1 MPAPSDVQAVLF
13 LTSKRFQRGMDDNQE
28 AAHHA
33 DPCGESP
40 AQSDIEKALLRK
52 RKARGQ
58 RACNP
63 CRQRK
68 VKCNYETPCKT
79 CVDRN
84 HPNLCR
90 YQLPS
95 KRHDLGSSIENLS
108 PNNGTKRPEW
118 ERLCAKLDNVDHS
131 LQELKRELRSLG
143 AGDPPPLATRKLSLV
158 DWTSQALTGDVVETS
173 AQEIRANNDLTGE
186 TVHLGA
192 NSVPAMVVAL
202 GSGTSED
209 TIKELLHKS
218 VLPLF
223 GLDNQ
228 SATYPFV
235 DLWGLP
241 HGSSSRID
249 ELCKLL
255 PSDADTL
262 QFFRHYRDTAHVLYP
277 AVVDIRQFES
287 DLTHF
292 LISRA
297 ANAANVNGEPRTGQD
312 VYGKSLHWVGLLFAT
327 LASGCQCSG
336 IPRKERQLTSQV
348 YGETHGCGTRCI
360 NTRKL
365 THR

>member
-1 MPAPSDVQAVLF
+1 ME
-13 LTSKRFQRGMDDNQE
+13 DNKE
-28 AAHHA
+28 AAHQA
-33 DPCGESP
+33 DSCGETP
-40 AQSDIEKALLRK
+40 AQSEVEKALLRK

-63 CRQRK
+63 CRRRK

-79 CVDRN
+79 CVHRN
-84 HPNLCR
+84 HPELCH

-95 KRHDLGSSIENLS
+95 KRLDLGSSIENPS
-108 PNNGTKRPEW
+108 PNADHNGTKWAEW
-118 ERLCAKLDNVDHS
+118 DRLCAKLDNVDHS
-131 LQELKRELRSLG
+131 LQELKRELRSLS
-143 AGDPPPLATRKLSLV
+143 AGDPPPLAARKLSHV
-158 DWTSQALTGDVVETS
+158 DWASQDLTSHTVETS

-186 TVHLGA
+186 TVHLGG

-202 GSGTSED
+202 GSGSDEE
-209 TIKELLHKS
+209 TIRELLRKS

-241 HGSSSRID
+241 HGSLSRID

-255 PSDADTL
+255 PSDADIL
-262 QFFRHYRDTAHVLYP
+262 QLFRHYRDTAHVLYP
-277 AVVDIRQFES
+277 GVVDIHQFES
-287 DLTHF
+287 NLMHF

-297 ANAANVNGEPRTGQD
+297 TNAANVNGKPPTEQD

-348 YGETHGCGTRCI
+348 YGETHGCGTRYV
-360 NTRKL
+360 NS
-365 THR
+365 

>member
-1 MPAPSDVQAVLF
+1 ME
-13 LTSKRFQRGMDDNQE
+13 DNKE
-28 AAHHA
+28 AAPQA
-33 DPCGESP
+33 DSYAET
-40 AQSDIEKALLRK
+40 AVQSDLEKTLRRK

-58 RACNP
+58 KACHP

-84 HPNLCR
+84 HPDLCR

-95 KRHDLGSSIENLS
+95 KRLNLGSSIENI
-108 PNNGTKRPEW
+108 PPPADHNGTKRAEW
-118 ERLCAKLDNVDHS
+118 DRLCAKLDIVDNS
-131 LQELKRELRSLG
+131 LRELKRELRSLG
-143 AGDPPPLATRKLSLV
+143 AGDPPVAVAKLSHV
-158 DWTSQALTGDVVETS
+158 NWTSQSLTHHAVDTS
-173 AQEIRANNDLTGE
+173 AQEIRANNDLTGG
-186 TVHLGA
+186 TVHLGG
-192 NSVPAMVVAL
+192 NSVPAMVIAL
-202 GSGTSED
+202 GSGNDEETVR
-209 TIKELLHKS
+209 ELLDKS

-241 HGSSSRID
+241 HGSLSRID
-249 ELCKLL
+249 GLCKLL
-255 PSDADTL
+255 PSDADIL

-277 AVVDIRQFES
+277 AVADIRQFES

-292 LISRA
+292 LVSRA
-297 ANAANVNGEPRTGQD
+297 ANAANGNGESHTEQD

-348 YGETHGCGTRCI
+348 YGETH
-360 NTRKL
+360 
-365 THR
+365 